1 MPRTFPTSPLPPAS
15 PRFRMLPALPAPA
28 TRRLWAL
35 SPLLALGVL
44 LAACSNDRPNTWQ
57 GYVEGEFVSVASPFA
72 GRLDKLSVD
81 RGQRVDNG
89 APLFVLESDD
99 ERAARQQAAEQVRVA
114 EAQLADIQT
123 GKRPVEVA
131 VNQAQLVQ
139 AQAQAGRSA
148 AQRKRDEAQFD
159 IGGISKAQLDESRA
173 TAQADAARVRELQ
186 RDIDVARLP
195 GRKEQLSAQ
204 SAQVDAA
211 RAALAQAEWKLSR
224 KTVSATV
231 PGLVYDVPFRPGEW
245 VPAGSPVVRM
255 LPPGNVK
262 VRFYVPEAVVGSL
275 KNGQAVQI
283 RCDGC
288 AAPVA
293 AKITYV
299 SNEAE
304 FTPPV
309 IYSNETRRKL
319 VFLIEARP
327 SVDDAPKLHPGQP
340 VEVSQS

>member
-1 MPRTFPTSPLPPAS
+1 MPFPCPVRAWPVLV
-15 PRFRMLPALPAPA
+15 
-28 TRRLWAL
+28 
-35 SPLLALGVL
+35 LAVT
-44 LAACSNDRPNTWQ
+44 LAACGNDKPATWQ
-57 GYVEGEFVSVASPFA
+57 GYIEGEFVAVASPFA
-72 GRLDKLSVD
+72 GRLEKLSVE
-81 RGQRVDNG
+81 RGQQVDNG
-89 APLFVLESDD
+89 ASLFILEADD

-114 EAQLADIQT
+114 EAQFADIQT

-139 AQAQAGRSA
+139 AQAQAVRSA

-173 TAQADAARVRELQ
+173 TAEADAARVHELK

-195 GRKEQLSAQ
+195 GRKDQLAAQ
-204 SAQVDAA
+204 GAQVDAA

-224 KTVSATV
+224 KSVNATVS
-231 PGLVYDVPFRPGEW
+231 GLVYDVPFRPGEW
-245 VPAGSPVVRM
+245 VPAGSAVVRM

-275 KNGQAVQI
+275 KNGQSILI

-327 SVDDAPKLHPGQP
+327 STEDAPKLRPGQP

>member
-1 MPRTFPTSPLPPAS
+1 MALTDLRESFHSACAS
-15 PRFRMLPALPAPA
+15 
-28 TRRLWAL
+28 
-35 SPLLALGVL
+35 
-44 LAACSNDRPNTWQ
+44 
-57 GYVEGEFVSVASPFA
+57 
-72 GRLDKLSVD
+72 
-81 RGQRVDNG
+81 
-89 APLFVLESDD
+89 
-99 ERAARQQAAEQVRVA
+99 
-114 EAQLADIQT
+114 
-123 GKRPVEVA
+123 
-131 VNQAQLVQ
+131 
-139 AQAQAGRSA
+139 
-148 AQRKRDEAQFD
+148 
-159 IGGISKAQLDESRA
+159 
-173 TAQADAARVRELQ
+173 AARVRELQ

-195 GRKEQLSAQ
+195 GRKDQLTAQ
-204 SAQVDAA
+204 QAQVEAA

-224 KTVSATV
+224 KSVNATAA
-231 PGLVYDVPFRPGEW
+231 GLVYDVPYRPGEW

-262 VRFYVPEAVVGSL
+262 VRFYVPEAAVGAL
-275 KNGQAVQI
+275 KNGQSVQI

-327 SVDDAPKLHPGQP
+327 TPEDAPKLRPGQP
-340 VEVSQS
+340 VEVAQS

>member
-1 MPRTFPTSPLPPAS
+1 M
-15 PRFRMLPALPAPA
+15 A
-28 TRRLWAL
+28 TT
-35 SPLLALGVL
+35 
-44 LAACSNDRPNTWQ
+44 LAACSNDKPVSWQ

-72 GRLDKLSVD
+72 GRLEKLSVD
-81 RGQRVDNG
+81 RGQQVADG

-99 ERAARQQAAEQVRVA
+99 ERAARQQAAEQLRAA
-114 EAQLADIQT
+114 EAQLADIQI

-131 VNQAQLVQ
+131 VTQAQLSQ
-139 AQAQAGRSA
+139 AQAQAQRSA
-148 AQRKRDEAQFD
+148 AQRRRDEAQFE
-159 IGGISKAQLDESRA
+159 IGGVSRQQLDDSRA
-173 TAQADAARVRELQ
+173 TADADAARVRELQ

-195 GRKEQLSAQ
+195 GRKDQLAAQ

-224 KTVSATV
+224 KFVNATV

-245 VPAGSPVVRM
+245 VPAGSTVVRM
-255 LPPGNVK
+255 LPAANVK
-262 VRFYVPEAVVGSL
+262 VRFYVPETVVGAL
-275 KNGQAVQI
+275 KNGQAVHI

-293 AKITYV
+293 AKITYI

-327 SVDDAPKLHPGQP
+327 DPAEAPKLRPGQP
-340 VEVSQS
+340 VEVTQS

>member
-1 MPRTFPTSPLPPAS
+1 MFNPVPRHAWSLLI
-15 PRFRMLPALPAPA
+15 MA
-28 TRRLWAL
+28 TA
-35 SPLLALGVL
+35 
-44 LAACSNDRPNTWQ
+44 LAACSNDKPVSWQ

-72 GRLDKLSVD
+72 GRLEKLSVD
-81 RGQRVDNG
+81 RGQQVADG

-99 ERAARQQAAEQVRVA
+99 ERAARQQAAEQLRAA
-114 EAQLADIQT
+114 EAQLADIQI

-131 VNQAQLVQ
+131 VTQAQLSQ
-139 AQAQAGRSA
+139 AQAQAQRSA
-148 AQRKRDEAQFD
+148 AQRRRDEAQFE
-159 IGGISKAQLDESRA
+159 IGGVSRQQLDDSRA
-173 TAQADAARVRELQ
+173 TADADAARVRELQ

-195 GRKEQLSAQ
+195 GRKDQLAAQ

-224 KTVSATV
+224 KFVNATV

-245 VPAGSPVVRM
+245 VPAGSTVVRM
-255 LPPGNVK
+255 LPAANVK
-262 VRFYVPEAVVGSL
+262 VRFYVPETVVGAL
-275 KNGQAVQI
+275 KNGQAVHI

-293 AKITYV
+293 AKITYI

-327 SVDDAPKLHPGQP
+327 DPAEAPKLRPGQP
-340 VEVSQS
+340 VEVTQS

>member
-1 MPRTFPTSPLPPAS
+1 MFNPVPRHAWSLLL
-15 PRFRMLPALPAPA
+15 MA
-28 TRRLWAL
+28 TT
-35 SPLLALGVL
+35 
-44 LAACSNDRPNTWQ
+44 LAACSNDKAVSWQ

-72 GRLDKLSVD
+72 GRLEKLSVD
-81 RGQRVDNG
+81 RGQQVADG

-99 ERAARQQAAEQVRVA
+99 ERAARQQAAEQLRAA
-114 EAQLADIQT
+114 EAQLADIQI

-131 VNQAQLVQ
+131 VTQAQLSQ
-139 AQAQAGRSA
+139 AQAQAQRSA
-148 AQRKRDEAQFD
+148 AQRRRDEAQFE
-159 IGGISKAQLDESRA
+159 IGGVSRQQLDDSRA
-173 TAQADAARVRELQ
+173 TADADAARVRELQ

-195 GRKEQLSAQ
+195 GRKDQLAAQ

-224 KTVSATV
+224 KFVNATV

-245 VPAGSPVVRM
+245 VPAGSTVVRM
-255 LPPGNVK
+255 LPAANVK
-262 VRFYVPEAVVGSL
+262 VRFYVPETVVGAL
-275 KNGQAVQI
+275 KNGQAVHI

-293 AKITYV
+293 AKITYI

-327 SVDDAPKLHPGQP
+327 DPAEAPKLRPGQP
-340 VEVSQS
+340 VEVTQS

>member
-1 MPRTFPTSPLPPAS
+1 MEPRMPSRLPQC
-15 PRFRMLPALPAPA
+15 LPQC
-28 TRRLWAL
+28 
-35 SPLLALGVL
+35 LLL
-44 LAACSNDRPNTWQ
+44 LAACAALAACGNNQPVTWQ
-57 GYVEGEFVSVASPFA
+57 GYVEGEFVAVASPFA
-72 GRLDKLSVD
+72 GRLEKLTVD
-81 RGQRVDNG
+81 RGQ
-89 APLFVLESDD
+89 PLFVLESDD

-114 EAQLADIQT
+114 EAQLADIQI

-131 VNQAQLVQ
+131 VNQAQL
-139 AQAQAGRSA
+139 AQARAQATRSA
-148 AQRKRDEAQFD
+148 AQHKRDEAQFE
-159 IGGISKAQLDESRA
+159 IGGISRAQLDETRA
-173 TAQADAARVRELQ
+173 TADADAARVRELQ

-195 GRKEQLSAQ
+195 GRKDQLAAQ
-204 SAQVDAA
+204 QAQVEAA
-211 RAALAQAEWKLSR
+211 RAALVQAEWKLSR
-224 KTVSATV
+224 KSVNATAA
-231 PGLVYDVPFRPGEW
+231 GLVYDVPYRPGEW

-262 VRFYVPEAVVGSL
+262 VRFYVPEAAVGAL
-275 KNGQAVQI
+275 KNGQSVQI

-327 SVDDAPKLHPGQP
+327 TPEDAPKLRPGQP
-340 VEVSQS
+340 VEVAQS

>member
-1 MPRTFPTSPLPPAS
+1 MTLPVPNRA
-15 PRFRMLPALPAPA
+15 
-28 TRRLWAL
+28 W
-35 SPLLALGVL
+35 PLLLAAMTVPL
-44 LAACSNDRPNTWQ
+44 LAACSNDKTTTWQ
-57 GYVEGEFVSVASPFA
+57 GYVEGEFVAVASPFA
-72 GRLDKLSVD
+72 GRLEKLAVD
-81 RGQRVDNG
+81 RGQQVDNC
-89 APLFVLESDD
+89 APLFTLESDD

-114 EAQLADIQT
+114 QAQLADIQT
-123 GKRPVEVA
+123 GKRPVEVD
-131 VNQAQLVQ
+131 VNRAQLLQ
-139 AQAQAGRSA
+139 AQAQANRSA
-148 AQRKRDEAQFD
+148 AQRKRDEAQFE

-173 TAQADAARVRELQ
+173 TADADAARVRELQ

-195 GRKEQLSAQ
+195 GRKDQLAAQ
-204 SAQVDAA
+204 SAQVEAA

-224 KTVSATV
+224 KSVNATV
-231 PGLVYDVPFRPGEW
+231 AGLVYDVPFRPSEW
-245 VPAGSPVVRM
+245 VPAGSAVVRM

-275 KNGQAVQI
+275 RNGQAVSV

-293 AKITYV
+293 ATITYV

-327 SVDDAPKLHPGQP
+327 ATADAPKLRPGQP
-340 VEVSQS
+340 VEVASS

>member
-1 MPRTFPTSPLPPAS
+1 MPFPCPVRAWPVLVLA
-15 PRFRMLPALPAPA
+15 A
-28 TRRLWAL
+28 T
-35 SPLLALGVL
+35 
-44 LAACSNDRPNTWQ
+44 LAACGNDKPATWQ
-57 GYVEGEFVSVASPFA
+57 GYIEGEFVAVASPFA
-72 GRLDKLSVD
+72 GRLEKLSVE
-81 RGQRVDNG
+81 RGQQVDNG
-89 APLFVLESDD
+89 ASLFILEADD

-114 EAQLADIQT
+114 EAQFADIQT

-139 AQAQAGRSA
+139 AQAQAIRSA

-173 TAQADAARVRELQ
+173 TAEADAARVNELK

-195 GRKEQLSAQ
+195 GRKDQLAAQ
-204 SAQVDAA
+204 SAQIDAA

-224 KTVSATV
+224 KSVNATVS
-231 PGLVYDVPFRPGEW
+231 GLVYDVPFRPGEW
-245 VPAGSPVVRM
+245 VPAGSAVVRM

-275 KNGQAVQI
+275 KNGQSIHI

-288 AAPVA
+288 PAPVA
-293 AKITYV
+293 ARITYV

-327 SVDDAPKLHPGQP
+327 STEDAPKLRPGQP

>member
-1 MPRTFPTSPLPPAS
+1 MMQSTLIRS
-15 PRFRMLPALPAPA
+15 
-28 TRRLWAL
+28 W
-35 SPLLALGVL
+35 PLLLAVSVL
-44 LAACSNDRPNTWQ
+44 SACSRDKPVTWQ
-57 GYVEGEFVSVASPFA
+57 GYVEGEFVAVASPFA
-72 GRLDKLSVD
+72 GRLEKLSVE
-81 RGQRVDNG
+81 RGQQVGKD
-89 APLFVLESDD
+89 APLFILESDD

-139 AQAQAGRSA
+139 AQAQAARSA
-148 AQRKRDEAQFD
+148 AQRKRDDAQFD

-173 TAQADAARVRELQ
+173 TAEADAARVRELQ

-195 GRKEQLSAQ
+195 GRKDQLAAQ
-204 SAQVDAA
+204 GAQVDAA

-224 KTVSATV
+224 KSVNATAA
-231 PGLVYDVPFRPGEW
+231 GLVYDVPFRPGEW
-245 VPAGSPVVRM
+245 VPAGSAVVRM

-275 KNGQAVQI
+275 KNGQTVSI

-288 AAPVA
+288 AAPVT

-309 IYSNETRRKL
+309 IYSNETRGKL

-327 SVDDAPKLHPGQP
+327 TADDAPKLRPGQP
-340 VEVSQS
+340 VEVAQS